1 MKKSANKRMFAR
13 NLSASVL
20 IPILHNKT
28 NKCYHKMHIK
38 ELDTQNKILNI
49 ILNHS
54 TLLENVAEVC

>member
-1 MKKSANKRMFAR
+1 
-13 NLSASVL
+13 
-20 IPILHNKT
+20 
-28 NKCYHKMHIK
+28 MHIK